1 MNFFQKKKLFNQM
14 LHITFY
20 ISLLILPLL
29 TLYFYFIDE
38 LTFSQ
43 IFIIVIAFL
52 FMVTS
57 RLRFTL
63 LRTTKYVRFGE
74 IPEQIIKPLVLVIFV
89 LLLPKDDIGSLYL
102 ALCIGLICAFIVNL
116 MFLKNYYRLPSSF
129 NINRKLIRFNAKN
142 TNTVVDI
149 DGLVLFK
156 DFFELFIIGLLFG
169 DAVSGEYKLVLQI
182 YVGTFLIQWH

>member
-1 MNFFQKKKLFNQM
+1 
-14 LHITFY
+14 
-20 ISLLILPLL
+20 
-29 TLYFYFIDE
+29 
-38 LTFSQ
+38 
-43 IFIIVIAFL
+43 
-52 FMVTS
+52 MVTS
-57 RLRFTL
+57 RLGFTL

-142 TNTVVDI
+142 TNTQI
-149 DGLVLFK
+149 SNGLVLFK

-169 DAVSGEYKLVLQI
+169 DVISGEYKLIIQI
-182 YVGTFLIQWH
+182 YCVNVCF